1 MVSHAND
8 ALAAQLDRP
17 RPESVSVPVEGGV
30 KMQMWILKPPGFDD
44 KKKWP
49 VAYIV
54 HGGPQVPFN
63 DNWSFRWNAEL
74 WAAQG
79 YVVAMPNFRGS
90 PGWGQKYVDEIT
102 GDWGGKAYRDCVAG
116 LEYVKKLPYVDK
128 YRMGAAGASF
138 GGYMMNWFAVNEIA
152 KNFKCLITHDSV
164 WNFESMWGTTD
175 ELWFDEGEHGGLPWE
190 VPGKYAE
197 FSPHKKAGNL
207 GKYRVP
213 MLIIHNDKDYRC
225 PIGQGHELFTALQ
238 RQGVPSRFVNFP
250 DEGHWVTKPTNSKYW
265 HKEVFDWLT
274 KYCPPGG
281 K

>member
-1 MVSHAND
+1 
-8 ALAAQLDRP
+8 
-17 RPESVSVPVEGGV
+17 
-30 KMQMWILKPPGFDD
+30 
-44 KKKWP
+44 
-49 VAYIV
+49 
-54 HGGPQVPFN
+54 
-63 DNWSFRWNAEL
+63 
-74 WAAQG
+74 
-79 YVVAMPNFRGS
+79 
-90 PGWGQKYVDEIT
+90 VDEIT

-116 LEYVKKLPYVDK
+116 LEYMKKQPYVDSS
-128 YRMGAAGASF
+128 RLAAAGASF

-152 KNFKCLITHDSV
+152 KDLKCLVTHDSV

-207 GKYRVP
+207 GKYKVP
-213 MLIIHNDKDYRC
+213 MLVVHNDKDYRC

-238 RQGVPSRFVNFP
+238 RQGIPSRFVNFP
-250 DEGHWVTKPTNSKYW
+250 DEGHWVLKPANSKHW
-265 HKEVFDWLT
+265 HTEVFGWLT